1 MGLKIQPTRRI
12 GTKITTLIAVF
23 ALVMQPMYGLV
34 ANASAPIAITNSAEL
49 CSAIKNQADGQ
60 VWQLA
65 PGAYPIGPS
74 NCTNIPVV
82 DGNTNLYVP
91 ITADNLTITGIGN
104 PTVYGSG
111 FTTNGDGG
119 FDGDFISITGDNVSI
134 KNLTVMTKV
143 YPNKV
148 IEVRG
153 SNSIIENVSIKPNTL
168 GAADIDPSY
177 YPAWSA
183 EFAGS
188 IYYHQAGGTH
198 TLTNVSILNGGIS
211 LRSAGATF
219 NLNNVHL
226 TYNTNSTSLNTYR
239 VYSPSGATINGLPT
253 YTYQV
258 SHALNNIDSV
268 IAAIADP
275 VTVQGTEN
283 IKLVSDIYLN
293 KQLTI
298 NKPNVTIDG
307 KKAAGGN
314 YTIFGN
320 FDKTDNSNNSL
331 LGVQANGTKIKNLN
345 VNGQNRQLHGV
356 NVYEATGV
364 ELTDVALSNN
374 AHAGMIVGKD
384 ANVTVNNITTTNNG
398 WYGINVDKKSGTSA
412 ILTVL
417 GTSSHDEDS
426 TAHIWIDNRSETG
439 NTVNDPNA
447 QYARYWQGNGY
458 QYLLD
463 RTKPTTELTVTP
475 FNPVDFKIKATD
487 DQRLTRIDYSI
498 WKNNDTTQ
506 IGVWGHPVDWSDRNL
521 FEKTLTQFCDRSG
534 NVNNPCVFKNFSDL
548 GEGTYTL
555 RATATDVMGKQT
567 NAETRQFVVDRTAPK
582 FSIESPANGQPVS
595 GTIVLDA
602 KITDD
607 SDITKVLMNIGGISR
622 SWTNGSSSTITR
634 TDDVFSTTVDTSI
647 LPEGPVYVTL
657 RGTDGAG
664 NTRYWNNNAKNRQH
678 VFYVDRTAPAI
689 AITSATPSEVR
700 GTVDADATEIWVK
713 VGSGPEQRATY
724 APGETT
730 WTLTIS
736 PALTAG
742 ADVIARAVDAANNT
756 NSASTNPKWATRTI
770 YVTTDTRTSVT
781 NNPLVSGNGTPS
793 QGGSS
798 AILAN
803 TTPTLQV
810 TSPVAD
816 TTDETGDVAGAA
828 TVNKDSE
835 DKGQVLATED
845 AKDSWSL
852 INLLLTI
859 AIGVASIISLLGLLG
874 SSRKDR
880 KLTSRLLTIV
890 PAAGAVVALLLIE
903 DFSGSMI
910 WVNIWSL
917 LIGALAV
924 IQMIILGM
932 SKTTTNE

>member
-1 MGLKIQPTRRI
+1 M
-12 GTKITTLIAVF
+12 
-23 ALVMQPMYGLV
+23 
-34 ANASAPIAITNSAEL
+34 
-49 CSAIKNQADGQ
+49 
-60 VWQLA
+60 
-65 PGAYPIGPS
+65 
-74 NCTNIPVV
+74 
-82 DGNTNLYVP
+82 
-91 ITADNLTITGIGN
+91 
-104 PTVYGSG
+104 
-111 FTTNGDGG
+111 
-119 FDGDFISITGDNVSI
+119 
-134 KNLTVMTKV
+134 
-143 YPNKV
+143 
-148 IEVRG
+148 
-153 SNSIIENVSIKPNTL
+153 
-168 GAADIDPSY
+168 
-177 YPAWSA
+177 
-183 EFAGS
+183 
-188 IYYHQAGGTH
+188 
-198 TLTNVSILNGGIS
+198 
-211 LRSAGATF
+211 
-219 NLNNVHL
+219 
-226 TYNTNSTSLNTYR
+226 
-239 VYSPSGATINGLPT
+239 
-253 YTYQV
+253 
-258 SHALNNIDSV
+258 
-268 IAAIADP
+268 
-275 VTVQGTEN
+275 
-283 IKLVSDIYLN
+283 
-293 KQLTI
+293 
-298 NKPNVTIDG
+298 
-307 KKAAGGN
+307 
-314 YTIFGN
+314 
-320 FDKTDNSNNSL
+320 
-331 LGVQANGTKIKNLN
+331 
-345 VNGQNRQLHGV
+345 
-356 NVYEATGV
+356 

-398 WYGINVDKKSGTSA
+398 WYDINVDKKSGTSA

-426 TAHIWIDNRSETG
+426 TAHIWIDNRSEKG

-582 FSIESPANGQPVS
+582 FSIQSPANGQHVS

-689 AITSATPSEVR
+689 AITSATPSLIT
-700 GTVDADATEIWVK
+700 GTVGADAEK
-713 VGSGPEQRATY
+713 VLVRVGDQPEQEATI
-724 APGETT
+724 GEDGKT
-730 WTLTIS
+730 WTLAIS
-736 PALTAG
+736 PALTASTT
-742 ADVIARAVDAANNT
+742 VTARAVDAANNT

-770 YVTTDTRTSVT
+770 SVPTNTNTITRDT
-781 NNPLVSGNGTPS
+781 NNGPLVSGNGTPS
-793 QGGSS
+793 QGGSL

-810 TSPVAD
+810 TSPIID
-816 TTDETGDVAGAA
+816 TTDEAGGVAGAA

-835 DKGQVLATED
+835 DKGQVLAAED
-845 AKDSWSL
+845 AKDNWSL

-859 AIGVASIISLLGLLG
+859 GIGVASIISLLGLLG

-932 SKTTTNE
+932 SKPTTNE